1 MPGSPAHLVHRF
13 FDVLTA
19 SALTETERSEVRGW
33 LPGELAD
40 TFFAQGPADQRHGF
54 EAARS
59 VIDENGSASDMV
71 VAALMHDVGK
81 RHAALGLV
89 GRSVAS
95 ILILLRLPLTSR
107 MRAYRDHG
115 VLAARELSALGGPP
129 LAIDFALHHH
139 GERPATI
146 EPETWGRLVAADRAK
161 AVSRLRGRISSKS
174 T

>member
-33 LPGELAD
+33 LPTELAAV
-40 TFFAQGPADQRHGF
+40 FFAQEPADQRHGF

-59 VIDENGSASDMV
+59 VIDAGYSTPDML
-71 VAALMHDVGK
+71 VAALVHDVGK
-81 RHAALGLV
+81 RHAALGV
-89 GRSVAS
+89 MGRSIAS
-95 ILILLRLPLTSR
+95 ILILLSLPMTSR

-115 VLAARELSALGGPP
+115 LLGARELGALGGPS

-146 EPETWGRLVAADRAK
+146 EPETWDQLVAADRAK